1 VLQASIPGA
10 GKSLYGVLMVRATM
24 KKRALIIG
32 PRNVE
37 DVWRMTFGNFDI
49 PMRRI
54 SSVSGENHEY
64 HAMREFMD
72 GAEGV
77 FFTNWE
83 TAIRLDYAKFK
94 PDVLVA
100 DECFVAGTK
109 ISTPHGDRL
118 IETLRPGDTV
128 YGFDHSTGE
137 VVSSVVR
144 ANMVRQTRQ
153 LLGNSTPNHPYY
165 VVGDGYRPCADL
177 TSEDQL
183 YALSETSGIPPT
195 VRCVPVRHSSSNT
208 VISTQNLLAR
218 VFERI
223 QKSANAR
230 AKSRPQLQ
238 ATSSSQ
244 GTHDKSQ
251 SRDSSRSSSQGAT
264 NKTGPWPNLR
274 MVKWWKRYRAL
285 TSRKGNERS
294 SRLATCG
301 SGDRERRTSTGIPAA
316 LQNRRGLTRIK
327 NWSRVRWA
335 ITYNSGTQASR
346 PKENRMAGKPRL
358 GHLEILEP
366 RNLERYQKMCEKG
379 TQSDQVTVYNLET
392 ESSNYFAAGLLVHNC
407 HRASSHDAAHRAGSN
422 AHMLYTIG
430 RGVANR
436 GGWRIGLSG
445 TPFGNKPEGA
455 WAVMRA
461 LWPDH
466 PDSKSFWR
474 WSKKHLT
481 IEDKIIVANGR
492 RQEVKVLGDE
502 LNPGSIVKSLPLY
515 LRHEE
520 NQPCCKY
527 HPRGVQADL
536 PARIPHMVGVDL
548 SPTQRTIYD
557 QLEAD
562 MFAWIKDNDYPLS
575 SEGWPMVNMIR
586 MHQVCLAVPST
597 ELAKRLKTDERT
609 GEKVEQ
615 DYIAVKYPL
624 GATSSKIDALCDIVA
639 DIPPDESIMVYTHS
653 AGIIPVVVERLNK
666 ALRAPN
672 NHGHHGEV
680 GSAPLVCGWHGLVS
694 ARDRAAIK
702 SDFLAARTRIIVA
715 QVASIGEGTDGLQH
729 ICHNEIW
736 LSPSSSGLINQQAIK
751 RLHRPGQKH
760 PINTWMI
767 YARDTLEVEQM
778 QKLAVN
784 ADKMKAGLRAK
795 KGKKRDGR
803 G

>member
-1 VLQASIPGA
+1 MLQASIPGA

-24 KKRALIIG
+24 KTRALIIG

-83 TAIRLDYAKFK
+83 TAIRLDYEKFK

-100 DECFVAGTK
+100 DE
-109 ISTPHGDRL
+109 I
-118 IETLRPGDTV
+118 
-128 YGFDHSTGE
+128 
-137 VVSSVVR
+137 
-144 ANMVRQTRQ
+144 
-153 LLGNSTPNHPYY
+153 
-165 VVGDGYRPCADL
+165 
-177 TSEDQL
+177 
-183 YALSETSGIPPT
+183 
-195 VRCVPVRHSSSNT
+195 
-208 VISTQNLLAR
+208 
-218 VFERI
+218 
-223 QKSANAR
+223 
-230 AKSRPQLQ
+230 
-238 ATSSSQ
+238 
-244 GTHDKSQ
+244 
-251 SRDSSRSSSQGAT
+251 
-264 NKTGPWPNLR
+264 
-274 MVKWWKRYRAL
+274 
-285 TSRKGNERS
+285 
-294 SRLATCG
+294 
-301 SGDRERRTSTGIPAA
+301 
-316 LQNRRGLTRIK
+316 
-327 NWSRVRWA
+327 
-335 ITYNSGTQASR
+335 
-346 PKENRMAGKPRL
+346 
-358 GHLEILEP
+358 
-366 RNLERYQKMCEKG
+366 
-379 TQSDQVTVYNLET
+379 
-392 ESSNYFAAGLLVHNC
+392 
-407 HRASSHDAAHRAGSN
+407 HRAGSHDAAHRAGSN

-548 SPTQRTIYD
+548 SPTQRTIYN

-562 MFAWIKDNDYPLS
+562 MFAWIKDNDYPIS

-609 GEKVEQ
+609 GERVEQ

-653 AGIIPVVVERLNK
+653 AGIIPVVVSRIQ
-666 ALRAPN
+666 RAFKGLP
-672 NHGHHGEV
+672 
-680 GSAPLVCGWHGLVS
+680 GSVAAWHGGVDS
-694 ARDRAAIK
+694 KERAEIK
-702 SDFLAARTRIIVA
+702 SDFLAKRVRIIVA

-729 ICHNEIW
+729 AAHNEIW
-736 LSPSSSGLINQQAIK
+736 ISPSSSGLINQQAIK
-751 RLHRPGQKH
+751 RLHRPGQPH

-767 YARDTLEVEQM
+767 YARDTLEVDQM
-778 QKLAVN
+778 KKLAVN

-795 KGKKRDGR
+795 KGKRHG
-803 G
+803 

>member
-1 VLQASIPGA
+1 MLTPYPYQAKDVARSLKEPSRGVLQASIPGA

-94 PDVLVA
+94 PDVVVY
-100 DECFVAGTK
+100 DE
-109 ISTPHGDRL
+109 IHRL
-118 IETLRPGDTV
+118 
-128 YGFDHSTGE
+128 S
-137 VVSSVVR
+137 
-144 ANMVRQTRQ
+144 
-153 LLGNSTPNHPYY
+153 NS
-165 VVGDGYRPCADL
+165 
-177 TSEDQL
+177 
-183 YALSETSGIPPT
+183 
-195 VRCVPVRHSSSNT
+195 
-208 VISTQNLLAR
+208 
-218 VFERI
+218 
-223 QKSANAR
+223 
-230 AKSRPQLQ
+230 
-238 ATSSSQ
+238 
-244 GTHDKSQ
+244 
-251 SRDSSRSSSQGAT
+251 
-264 NKTGPWPNLR
+264 
-274 MVKWWKRYRAL
+274 
-285 TSRKGNERS
+285 
-294 SRLATCG
+294 
-301 SGDRERRTSTGIPAA
+301 
-316 LQNRRGLTRIK
+316 
-327 NWSRVRWA
+327 
-335 ITYNSGTQASR
+335 
-346 PKENRMAGKPRL
+346 
-358 GHLEILEP
+358 
-366 RNLERYQKMCEKG
+366 RN
-379 TQSDQVTVYNLET
+379 
-392 ESSNYFAAGLLVHNC
+392 
-407 HRASSHDAAHRAGSN
+407 AHRKGSN
-422 AHMLYTIG
+422 AHMGFTVA

-445 TPFGNKPEGA
+445 TPFGNQPAGA
-455 WAVMRA
+455 WAVMRT

-474 WSKKHLT
+474 WSHKHLN

-492 RQEVKVLGDE
+492 RQEVKILGDE

-557 QLEAD
+557 SLEAS
-562 MFAWIKDNDYPLS
+562 MFAWIKDNDYPIS

-609 GEKVEQ
+609 GERVEQ

-639 DIPPDESIMVYTHS
+639 DIPPDESVIVYTHS
-653 AGIIPVVVERLNK
+653 AGIIPVVVSRIQ
-666 ALRAPN
+666 RAFK
-672 NHGHHGEV
+672 GLS
-680 GSAPLVCGWHGLVS
+680 GSVAAWHGGVDS
-694 ARDRAAIK
+694 KERAAIK
-702 SDFLAARTRIIVA
+702 SDFLAKRVRIIVA

-729 ICHNEIW
+729 VCHTEIW
-736 LSPSSSGLINQQAIK
+736 LSQSDNGFINQQAIK
-751 RLHRPGQKH
+751 RLHRPGQQH
-760 PINTWMI
+760 LINTFYI
-767 YARDTLEVEQM
+767 LARETLERDQYE
-778 QKLAVN
+778 KLATS
-784 ADKMKAGLRAK
+784 AGKMRDGLKAR